1 MQNTFKRI
9 SIIVAALLPVAALGW
24 VALQTDSNSAS
35 VDAVVVTA
43 APVTE
48 AASKTTTKPVTTTA
62 TKTQT
67 TTPTTTTTTT
77 TSPTSAPVS
86 TTPATTT
93 ATTTS
98 PTPTPAPASVYKDGT
113 YSVTTSYRVPEA
125 SAQTMG
131 VTLTIVNDIVT
142 AVSLNKTAT
151 DGTSLAY
158 QNAFEGGYKTFVVGK
173 NIASISLSRVS
184 GASLTSRSFND
195 ALSAIKTKAAV

>member
-24 VALQTDSNSAS
+24 VAFKTDSNSAS

-67 TTPTTTTTTT
+67 TTPATTTTTT
-77 TSPTSAPVS
+77 TSPTPAPVS
-86 TTPATTT
+86 T
-93 ATTTS
+93 
-98 PTPTPAPASVYKDGT
+98 APPSVYRDGT

-131 VTLTIVNDIVT
+131 VTITIVKDIVT
-142 AVSLNKTAT
+142 TVSLNKTAT
-151 DGTSLAY
+151 DGTSYAY
-158 QNAFEGGYKTFVVGK
+158 QNVFEGSYKSFVVGK